1 MKKKFNELLW
11 QDYSLSALLQ
21 QKIYA
26 PSKYYFESMDL
37 TSTSVRVPWFQL
49 SLRSTKWIVRMIQ
62 LERNSIKQRA
72 IQHAFKWNKFQ
83 FSPTTDAQRTVK
95 WALWFYITLSSPFS
109 YPLISSTLLW
119 LKLLWPQLF
128 IFVWLCLCFLSCDS
142 LILHTHCMTQ
152 QTAPR
157 DVCVDQIGRW
167 PMVMEVD
174 N

>member
-1 MKKKFNELLW
+1 MSYCGRITAYLPYCNKRSMRPVNTTLKVWTW
-11 QDYSLSALLQ
+11 QVQVSGYHDSNS
-21 QKIYA
+21 
-26 PSKYYFESMDL
+26 
-37 TSTSVRVPWFQL
+37 
-49 SLRSTKWIVRMIQ
+49 SLRSTKWIVRVIQ